1 MEKLTFKEF
10 EIVPAYEHGEEIA
23 ELFSEY
29 TQMLKDND
37 PKVAAYLELQKYD
50 DELADLRHKFG
61 EPDGRLHIAF
71 LGERAVG
78 CVGMKRQDERSCELK
93 RLYVRPEYRGRG
105 LARYMSELIL
115 AEAKKAG
122 YERVLLDTL
131 DFLKDAQALYK
142 RLGFRET
149 PKYNDS
155 PMKNA
160 MYMEYEL

>member
-1 MEKLTFKEF
+1 M
-10 EIVPAYEHGEEIA
+10 
-23 ELFSEY
+23 
-29 TQMLKDND
+29 
-37 PKVAAYLELQKYD
+37 
-50 DELADLRHKFG
+50 
-61 EPDGRLHIAF
+61 
-71 LGERAVG
+71 
-78 CVGMKRQDERSCELK
+78 
-93 RLYVRPEYRGRG
+93 RPEYRGRG

-142 RLGFRET
+142 RLGFREI